1 MAFFLLLGP
10 SGAGCA
16 LQGTVGEAGLHCAS
30 QLGREVILIHL
41 HPPPQHFLL
50 LRALFRI
57 APLGCSLQTSPYS
70 ISFIFLFRLGP
81 GDRWGAEAEQV
92 SGGDKSYRGSG

>member
-16 LQGTVGEAGLHCAS
+16 LQCTVGEAGLHCAS
-30 QLGREVILIHL
+30 QLDREVIFD
-41 HPPPQHFLL
+41 PPPPSSSAFSSAQSTVQDCPTRMQPPDL
-50 LRALFRI
+50 
-57 APLGCSLQTSPYS
+57 PYS

-92 SGGDKSYRGSG
+92 SGGDRSNRGSG